1 MAAST
6 SLMSEVT
13 VHVGGHVT
21 LLFSV
26 NSKQLLA
33 RNQGSK
39 GAGFCLEDG
48 VVSTVRILNEGTD
61 RVSVRTMNGEVFA
74 EGNDLYL
81 ELLKSF
87 RDVFNIESAVEIDV
101 ELELPISQ
109 GFGMSAA
116 GLLATSLALGEL
128 FDRGDEGQ
136 LARLAHRIERNI
148 SGGLGDILGLWAGGC
163 ELRITPGSPPIP
175 GQAVGF
181 SADAPALLVWDP
193 EGKKHTSSYIDDPKW
208 QVKIS
213 NAGEAAVERLKK
225 YDWNPSIWNMLLSE
239 ADNFAMQSGLLEEVE
254 RANLFSIV
262 LDNTDESLSPHLC
275 MLGTSLII
283 VPTQLG
289 TEADYSEIAAKLRS
303 YGLGVRETRIQ

>member
-1 MAAST
+1 MAS
-6 SLMSEVT
+6 SLCLMSEVT

-26 NSKQLLA
+26 NSKRLLA

-48 VVSTVRILNEGTD
+48 VESTVRILSEGED
-61 RVSVRTMNGEVFA
+61 RISVRTMDGKIFD
-74 EGNDLYL
+74 EGKDLYI
-81 ELLKSF
+81 ELLNSF
-87 RDVFNIESAVEIDV
+87 RSLFKVESKVEIRV
-101 ELELPISQ
+101 KLELPVSQ

-163 ELRITPGSPPIP
+163 ELRTTPGSPPNP
-175 GQAVGF
+175 GRAIGF
-181 SADAPALLVWDP
+181 SADISALLVWDP
-193 EGKKHTSSYIDDPKW
+193 DGKKHTSSYIDDPGW

-213 NAGEAAVERLKK
+213 NAGEAAVNRLKQ
-225 YDWNPSIWNMLLSE
+225 YTWNESIWSMLLDE
-239 ADNFAMQSGLLEEVE
+239 ADRFSMESGLLEEVE
-254 RANLFSIV
+254 RANLFSTVIE
-262 LDNTDESLSPHLC
+262 NTDTSLSPHLC

-283 VPTQLG
+283 VPKQLDK
-289 TEADYSEIAAKLRS
+289 EPDFSEIAVKLRKF
-303 YGLGVRETRIQ
+303 GLGVRETRIQ

>member
-1 MAAST
+1 MAVSIGI
-6 SLMSEVT
+6 MSEVT

-48 VVSTVRILNEGTD
+48 VESTVRILNQGED
-61 RVSVRTMNGEVFA
+61 RVSVRTMDGELFV
-74 EGNDLYL
+74 EGNKLYI

-87 RDVFNIESAVEIDV
+87 RNVFKIQSPVEIDV
-101 ELELPISQ
+101 KLELPISQ

-163 ELRITPGSPPIP
+163 ELRTIPGSPPIP

-193 EGKKHTSSYIDDPKW
+193 DGKKHTSSYINDADW

-213 NAGEAAVERLKK
+213 NAGESAVERLKK
-225 YDWNPSIWNMLLSE
+225 YNWDSSIWNTLLDE
-239 ADNFAMQSGLLEEVE
+239 ADKFAMQSGLLEEVE
-254 RANLFSIV
+254 RANLFSTVIE
-262 LDNTDESLSPHLC
+262 NTDESLSPHLC

-289 TEADYSEIAAKLRS
+289 QEPDYSEIAATLRS
-303 YGLGVRETRIQ
+303 FGLGVRETRIQ

>member
-1 MAAST
+1 MAVSIG
-6 SLMSEVT
+6 LMSEVT

-26 NSKQLLA
+26 NSKQLLP

-48 VVSTVRILNEGTD
+48 VVSTVKVLNEGSD
-61 RVSVRTMNGEVFA
+61 RISVSTMDGKLFA
-74 EGNDLYL
+74 EGNGLYL
-81 ELLKSF
+81 ELLNSF
-87 RDVFNIESAVEIDV
+87 RDVFNIEAAVEIDV
-101 ELELPISQ
+101 TLELPISQ

-128 FDRGDEGQ
+128 FDKGEEGQ

-163 ELRITPGSPPIP
+163 ELRTTPGSPPIP

-181 SADAPALLVWDP
+181 SVNTPALLVWDP
-193 EGKKHTSSYIDDPKW
+193 EGKKHTSSYIDDPAW

-213 NAGEAAVERLKK
+213 NAGEAAVERLEK
-225 YDWNPSIWNMLLSE
+225 YDWNSSIWNMLLSE

-254 RANLFSIV
+254 RANLYSTV
-262 LDNTDESLSPHLC
+262 LENTDDSLSPHLC

-283 VPTQLG
+283 VPAKL
-289 TEADYSEIAAKLRS
+289 ENEPDYSEIAIKLRGF
-303 YGLGVRETRIQ
+303 GLGVRETRIQ

>member
-1 MAAST
+1 MAFSVD
-6 SLMSEVT
+6 LMSEVT

-39 GAGFCLEDG
+39 GAGLCLEDG
-48 VVSTVRILNEGTD
+48 VESTVRHLSKGHDKILVT
-61 RVSVRTMNGEVFA
+61 TMDGASFED
-74 EGNDLYL
+74 GRDLYI
-81 ELLKSF
+81 ELLDSF
-87 RDVFNIESAVEIDV
+87 RELFNVTSPVEIEV
-101 ELELPISQ
+101 KLELPISQ

-193 EGKKHTSSYIDDPKW
+193 EGKKHTSSYIDDPEW

-283 VPTQLG
+283 VPTHLG
-289 TEADYSEIAAKLRS
+289 TVPEYSKIAAKLRS
-303 YGLGVRETRIQ
+303 FGLGVRETRIQ

>member
-1 MAAST
+1 MAVTIA
-6 SLMSEVT
+6 LMSEVT

-48 VVSTVRILNEGTD
+48 VESTVRILNQGED
-61 RVSVRTMNGEVFA
+61 KVSVRTMDGELFV
-74 EGNDLYL
+74 EGNELYI

-87 RDVFNIESAVEIDV
+87 RNVFKIQSSVEIDV
-101 ELELPISQ
+101 KLELPISQ

-148 SGGLGDILGLWAGGC
+148 SGGLGALGW
-163 ELRITPGSPPIP
+163 R
-175 GQAVGF
+175 
-181 SADAPALLVWDP
+181 
-193 EGKKHTSSYIDDPKW
+193 
-208 QVKIS
+208 
-213 NAGEAAVERLKK
+213 
-225 YDWNPSIWNMLLSE
+225 M
-239 ADNFAMQSGLLEEVE
+239 
-254 RANLFSIV
+254 
-262 LDNTDESLSPHLC
+262 
-275 MLGTSLII
+275 
-283 VPTQLG
+283 
-289 TEADYSEIAAKLRS
+289 
-303 YGLGVRETRIQ
+303 

>member
-1 MAAST
+1 MAVTIA
-6 SLMSEVT
+6 LMSEVT

-48 VVSTVRILNEGTD
+48 VESTVRILNQGED
-61 RVSVRTMNGEVFA
+61 KVSVRTMDGELFV
-74 EGNDLYL
+74 EGNELYI

-87 RDVFNIESAVEIDV
+87 RNIFKIQSPVEIDV
-101 ELELPISQ
+101 KLELPISQ

-193 EGKKHTSSYIDDPKW
+193 DGKKHTSSYIDDADW

-213 NAGEAAVERLKK
+213 NAGESAVERLKK
-225 YDWNPSIWNMLLSE
+225 YSWDSSIWNMLLDE
-239 ADNFAMQSGLLEEVE
+239 ADKFAMQSGLLDEVE
-254 RANLFSIV
+254 RANLFSTVIE
-262 LDNTDESLSPHLC
+262 NTDESLSPHLC

-289 TEADYSEIAAKLRS
+289 QEPDYSEIAATLRS
-303 YGLGVRETRIQ
+303 FGLGVRETRIQ

>member
-1 MAAST
+1 MAVSNG
-6 SLMSEVT
+6 LMSEVT

-48 VVSTVRILNEGTD
+48 VESTVRILDTGTD
-61 RVSVRTMNGEVFA
+61 KVTVRTMDGELFTNGNE
-74 EGNDLYL
+74 LYT

-87 RDVFNIESAVEIDV
+87 REVFNIESSVEIDV
-101 ELELPISQ
+101 KLELPISQ

-128 FDRGDEGQ
+128 FDKGDEGQ
-136 LARLAHRIERNI
+136 LARLAHRIESNI

-181 SADAPALLVWDP
+181 SADTPVLLVWDP
-193 EGKKHTSSYIDDPKW
+193 EGKKHTSSYIDDSDW

-213 NAGEAAVERLKK
+213 NAGEAAVENLKK
-225 YDWNPSIWNMLLSE
+225 HAWNSSIWNILLQE

-254 RANLFSIV
+254 RANLFSTV
-262 LDNTDESLSPHLC
+262 LENTDDSLSPHLC

-283 VPTQLG
+283 VPTRLG
-289 TEADYSEIAAKLRS
+289 TEPDYSEIAVKLRS
-303 YGLGVRETRIQ
+303 FGLGVRETRIQ